1 MSHLTESPH
10 THSHRMPSP
19 LRYDLKLLL
28 ASRGREGVFRRRQLD
43 LARLEAGEAVL
54 DVGCGTGTL
63 AIAAARRAGA
73 TGAVTGVD
81 PSAELLERARK
92 KARRAHAG
100 VAFVQSGGE
109 ELPFPDASFDL
120 VLSSLVLHHLSHDA
134 LRSSAHEMHRV
145 LKPEGRLLLV
155 DMGGE
160 QRVDGTTMHA
170 HHGGPAPFDLDRIAE
185 RLPHIG
191 FTVVET
197 GPIDSGMR
205 RLERL
210 RYILARLAG

>member
-1 MSHLTESPH
+1 MSRPKTAS
-10 THSHRMPSP
+10 HSHSHAMPSP
-19 LRYDLKLLL
+19 LRYDLKLFL
-28 ASRGREGVFRRRQLD
+28 ASRGREGAFRERQLD
-43 LARLEAGEAVL
+43 LARIEGGESVL

-63 AIAAARRAGA
+63 AIAAARRAGT

-92 KARRAHAG
+92 KARRARVD
-100 VAFVQSGGE
+100 VAFTLSGGE
-109 ELPFPDASFDL
+109 QLPFPDASFDL

-145 LKPEGRLLLV
+145 LRPGGRLLLV
-155 DMGGE
+155 DIGGA
-160 QRVDGTTMHA
+160 QSSKGKTLHA
-170 HHGGPAPFDLDRIAE
+170 SHGGGVAFDLDPIAG

-191 FTVVET
+191 FTVDEA
-197 GPIDSGMR
+197 GPIESGMR

-210 RYILARLAG
+210 RYILARAAA